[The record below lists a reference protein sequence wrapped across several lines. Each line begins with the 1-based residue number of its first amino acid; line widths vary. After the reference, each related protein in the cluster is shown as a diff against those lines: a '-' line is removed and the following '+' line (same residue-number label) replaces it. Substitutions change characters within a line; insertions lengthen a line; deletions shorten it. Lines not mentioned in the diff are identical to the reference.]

1 MRVIAK
7 VNLEFE
13 GRCDLIVA
21 LATLFCY
28 CDNVAMLTNYVKHM
42 EDHHARIFKAL
53 SPG

>member
-1 MRVIAK
+1 MPVTAK

-28 CDNVAMLTNYVKHM
+28 CDNVAMLTNLSKEDQYVH
-42 EDHHARIFKAL
+42 FQGL